1 MPAPGRSKKPNPL
14 AGTALT
20 VFCSWLL
27 VASAAYAGVRLEGV
41 DDALGANILAHMRL
55 DDESCDQLPTRVR
68 YQFAQAPDAIRAA
81 LRPFGYYEPLIEA
94 SLEEPEG
101 KCWQAVFR
109 VDPGKPVL
117 VTAADIAVHGPGSEL
132 PIFARLIENSTIEIG
147 QRLEH
152 DAFEALKSRFL
163 VAAHEYGFFEAELAQ
178 SAIRVDRPKHSA
190 EIALVLESGPRYRFG
205 ELQISDHI
213 LDERLL
219 LRYVEFQEGAPFEQR
234 RLRQL
239 HNDLVRGDYFS
250 GVDVRA
256 QPHKEDKV
264 ADVLLTLEEGRR
276 VRYGVGVGF
285 GTDTGVVVRADLVQR
300 RMNRHGHRLELDTEL
315 SKVRQNATIDYRMPG
330 KRPQN
335 DWYSLY
341 GGLNREDSD
350 AIESIAWKMGV
361 RENRF
366 HTLNW
371 SSTPFAE
378 FVVER
383 FYQDGDWSQKTS
395 LVPGWGVN
403 FVTANAPARPTQGLR
418 LRGEVAGAAKQVLS
432 DASFIRVYL
441 NGKTILPFSKRGR
454 LLIRGEAGWMTTDDF
469 DKVPPTWR
477 FFAGGDRSVRGY
489 DYQSLGPLDDEGKA
503 IGGRNL
509 LSGSIEGDWRI
520 LERWS
525 AAVFAD
531 AGNVGE
537 EDLLRNMPWSVGAGV
552 RWYSPV
558 GPIRLDLAFPQNGS
572 SDFRVHISMGPDL

>member
-1 MPAPGRSKKPNPL
+1 
-14 AGTALT
+14 
-20 VFCSWLL
+20 
-27 VASAAYAGVRLEGV
+27 
-41 DDALGANILAHMRL
+41 
-55 DDESCDQLPTRVR
+55 
-68 YQFAQAPDAIRAA
+68 
-81 LRPFGYYEPLIEA
+81 
-94 SLEEPEG
+94 
-101 KCWQAVFR
+101 
-109 VDPGKPVL
+109 
-117 VTAADIAVHGPGSEL
+117 
-132 PIFARLIENSTIEIG
+132 
-147 QRLEH
+147 
-152 DAFEALKSRFL
+152 
-163 VAAHEYGFFEAELAQ
+163 
-178 SAIRVDRPKHSA
+178 
-190 EIALVLESGPRYRFG
+190 
-205 ELQISDHI
+205 
-213 LDERLL
+213 
-219 LRYVEFQEGAPFEQR
+219 VEFQEGAPFEQR

>member
-1 MPAPGRSKKPNPL
+1 MLAASPAR
-14 AGTALT
+14 AD
-20 VFCSWLL
+20 
-27 VASAAYAGVRLEGV
+27 VRLDGV
-41 DDALGANILAHMRL
+41 DDPLKANILAHMRL
-55 DDESCDQLPTRVR
+55 DDESCEQLPARVH
-68 YQFAQAPDAIRAA
+68 YQFGRAPDAIRAA
-81 LRPFGYYEPLIEA
+81 LRPFGYYEPLIES
-94 SLEEPEG
+94 SLQEPEG
-101 KCWQAVFR
+101 ECWQAVFR
-109 VDPGKPVL
+109 VEPGQPVL
-117 VTAADIAVHGPGSEL
+117 VTGTEIAVRGAGAEL
-132 PIFARLIENSTIEIG
+132 SVFARLLESSSIEIG
-147 QRLEH
+147 QRLQH
-152 DAFEALKSRFL
+152 DAYEALKSRFQ
-163 VAAHEYGFFEAELAQ
+163 VAAHEYGFFEAEIAE
-178 SAIRVDRPKHSA
+178 SAIRVDRPNHSA
-190 EIALVLESGPRYRFG
+190 EIVLVLETGPRYRFG
-205 ELQISDHI
+205 ELKISDHV

-219 LRYVEFQEGAPFEQR
+219 LRYVDFQEGAPFEQR

-250 GVDVRA
+250 TVDVRTV
-256 QPHKEDKV
+256 PRTEDKV

-276 VRYGVGVGF
+276 VRYGVGAGF
-285 GTDTGVVVRADLVQR
+285 GTDTGLVVRGDLVHR
-300 RMNRHGHRLELDTEL
+300 RLNRHGHRLELDTEL
-315 SKVRQNATIDYRMPG
+315 SKVRQNATVDYRIPG

-335 DWYSLY
+335 DWYSIY
-341 GGLNREDSD
+341 GGLNREDTE

-403 FVTANAPARPTQGLR
+403 YVTANAPARPTQGLR
-418 LRGEVAGAAKQVLS
+418 LRGEVAAAAEKVLS
-432 DASFIRVYL
+432 DASFLRFYF
-441 NGKTILPFSKRGR
+441 NGKTILPISERGR
-454 LLIRGEAGWMTTDDF
+454 LIFRGEAGWMATNDF

-489 DYQSLGPLDDEGKA
+489 DYQSLGPLDEEGKA
-503 IGGRNL
+503 IGGRKL
-509 LSGSIEGDWRI
+509 LTGSIEGDWRF

-525 AAVFAD
+525 GAVFLD

-537 EDLLRNMPWSVGAGV
+537 EDLLKDVPWSLGAGI

-558 GPIRLDLAFPQNGS
+558 GPIRLDLAFPQNGT